1 MTATFSTGA
10 KKNTIVI
17 VPEPQQK
24 DRVFTWKN
32 HMQFMDLM
40 GL

>member
-1 MTATFSTGA
+1 LSF
-10 KKNTIVI
+10 IVS
-17 VPEPQQK
+17 EPQQK
-24 DRVFTWKN
+24 DQVCTWKN